1 MSDSS
6 DPHRMSPSCSSSGV
20 PVKEGALE
28 RLMPVVY
35 AELHV
40 IASRHMAREWRTSVY
55 QTTALVSEAYVK
67 RVGQREVQWQNRA
80 YFFAIAA
87 QVMRRILVDNARR
100 ELRPKHGAGK
110 HPCQR

>member
-1 MSDSS
+1 
-6 DPHRMSPSCSSSGV
+6 
-20 PVKEGALE
+20 
-28 RLMPVVY
+28 
-35 AELHV
+35 
-40 IASRHMAREWRTSVY
+40 
-55 QTTALVSEAYVK
+55 
-67 RVGQREVQWQNRA
+67 VQWQNRA